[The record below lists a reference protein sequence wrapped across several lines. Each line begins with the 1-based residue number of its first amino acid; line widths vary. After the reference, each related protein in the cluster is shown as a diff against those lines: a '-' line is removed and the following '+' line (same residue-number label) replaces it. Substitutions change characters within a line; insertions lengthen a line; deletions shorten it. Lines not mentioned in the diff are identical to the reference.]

1 MKFLLA
7 FFVGLIISAAAHA
20 DEAYKSSYD
29 RVMKTGTIRCG
40 AMLWPSYFDQDP
52 LSKKISGLGVD
63 FFDGVA
69 KLLDIKIEYKVIL
82 QGQQIEE
89 MKAGRID
96 AVCNDGPYVFSA
108 MKYLDYSRPAYYTPI
123 YVYVNENNQH
133 LNRFEDFNTPSVK
146 FVGMD
151 GDVSISLVQMRFP
164 KATLVTRP
172 MSSDAASLMLDVS
185 MGKVDAVYIDPVS
198 VGLFNQNNVPKL
210 KKVSEQYPVVYS
222 VGVSVLKGQID
233 LLNMLNYGIDSMWN
247 TGQAREV
254 LKKYD
259 PTLQVLLP
267 VTPPYELKQK

>member
-7 FFVGLIISAAAHA
+7 FLVCLIVGTAAHA
-20 DEAYKSSYD
+20 DDTYSNSYD
-29 RVMKTGTIRCG
+29 RVVKTGVLRCG

-52 LSKKISGLGVD
+52 ISKKISGLGVD

-89 MKAGRID
+89 MKANRID

-108 MKYLDYSRPAYYTPI
+108 MKYLDYSHPAYFTPI
-123 YVYVNENNQH
+123 YVYVNENNQV
-133 LNRFEDFNTPSVK
+133 LKKFEDFNKPSVK

-164 KATLVTRP
+164 KATLISHP
-172 MSSDAASLMLDVS
+172 MSSEAASLMLDVS
-185 MGKVDAVYIDPVS
+185 MGKVDAVYADPVS
-198 VGLFNQNNVPKL
+198 VELFNQNNKPKL
-210 KKVSEQYPVVYS
+210 KQMSEPYPVVYS
-222 VGVSVLKGQID
+222 VGVSVPKGQID